1 MRKFKIFYS
10 WQSDLPRN
18 KTRNFIRDCIDEAID
33 LAEESEA
40 IEAERDEATKDTT
53 GSPNIVTTLFSKI
66 DDCDLFIADVSL
78 CFTSDIKADKK
89 SPNPNVLL
97 ELGYAVNVLGWER
110 VICLCN
116 TDFGDAYPFDI
127 AHNRITGY
135 SLEGKKEKEV
145 RNYVRKIIFSNIRDL
160 RNAPPRAKVG
170 EAVHILGTYDFSE
183 HIVKEVIAP
192 INLSQR
198 EGYLLHNEELLEEA
212 KTLFAEIKN
221 SKIPV
226 VVSMTS
232 SEPDTSASSEPIAVS
247 IKSAGLDA
255 VSKMFQNIET
265 PAEWKDAQSDAK
277 LIREWLKIDV
287 PEDFF
292 YLGNLR
298 YVTSGFNPLHSAPTL
313 TGTDTEKE
321 KYKKLRKLSR
331 ILTLLEVRS
340 GYLRTFDNMLFIP
353 VAIQNISKLQDDN
366 ISVILKIETGEIV
379 EPNENLIWSEYEG
392 IQGMFCRDDDDKND
406 VGIICE
412 LFCLDEDG
420 GITIEA
426 APYNPGQYTI
436 RTPILTANGLGY
448 PEKSEKDYALELK
461 EFIATSNGRDYYE
474 FDVSN
479 LRPNECKWLCCGLL
493 IKPVDNAIKI
503 TYHIRS
509 AHSTGN
515 LNGTLEY
522 IAE

>member
-1 MRKFKIFYS
+1 MSKFKIFYS
-10 WQSDLPRN
+10 WQSDLPGN

-78 CFTSDIKADKK
+78 CFTSDTKENKK

-97 ELGYAVNVLGWER
+97 ELGYAVRILGWER

-145 RNYVRKIIFSNIRDL
+145 RNYVRKIIFANIRDL
-160 RNAPPRAKVG
+160 KNAKPRSKAG
-170 EAVHILGTYDFSE
+170 EATHILGIYDFSE
-183 HIVKEVIAP
+183 HMVKETLSP

-198 EGYLLHNEELLEEA
+198 AGYRLHNEELLEEA
-212 KTLFAEIKN
+212 KVLFAQIKDLKLPLI
-221 SKIPV
+221 SPT
-226 VVSMTS
+226 TS
-232 SEPDTSASSEPIAVS
+232 SESDTSASSESISVS
-247 IKSAGLDA
+247 IKNTALDA

-265 PAEWKDAQSDAK
+265 PAEWKDVQSDAK
-277 LIREWLKIDV
+277 LISEWLKVDV

-298 YVTSGFNPLHSAPTL
+298 YVTSGYNPLNSSPKL
-313 TGTDTEKE
+313 MGTDEEKE
-321 KYKKLRKLSR
+321 KYKKLRQLSR

-340 GYLRTFDNMLFIP
+340 GYLKTFDNMLFIP
-353 VAIQNISKLQDDN
+353 VAIQNVSTLQDEN
-366 ISVILKIETGEIV
+366 ISVVLKVETGEVV

-392 IQGMFCRDDDDKND
+392 IQGIICRDDDDDND

-420 GITIEA
+420 VITIEA
-426 APYNPGQYTI
+426 APYNPGQYAI

-479 LRPNECKWLCCGLL
+479 LRPNECKWLCYGLL

-515 LNGTLEY
+515 LSGTLEY

>member
-10 WQSDLPRN
+10 WQSDLPGN

-66 DDCDLFIADVSL
+66 DECDLFIADVSL
-78 CFTSDIKADKK
+78 CFTSNTPEEKK

-97 ELGYAVNVLGWER
+97 ELGYAVKTLGWER

-116 TDFGDAYPFDI
+116 TDFGKEYPFDI
-127 AHNRITGY
+127 AHNRITNF
-135 SLEGKKEKEV
+135 SLEGKSKKAV
-145 RNYVRKIIFSNIRDL
+145 KSDISKVIFFDIRALRK
-160 RNAPPRAKVG
+160 AQPRAKMG
-170 EAVHILGTYDFSE
+170 EATHILGTYDFSE

-198 EGYLLHNEELLEEA
+198 EGYLLHNEELLEQA

-221 SKIPV
+221 FKLPV
-226 VVSMTS
+226 VSATS
-232 SEPDTSASSEPIAVS
+232 SEPNTSSSSDPITVS
-247 IKSAGLDA
+247 IKSTGLDA

-313 TGTDTEKE
+313 TGTEDEKE
-321 KYKKLRKLSR
+321 KYKKLRQLSR
-331 ILTLLEVRS
+331 ILILLEVRS
-340 GYLRTFDNMLFIP
+340 GYLKTFDHMLFIP
-353 VAIQNISKLQDDN
+353 VAIQNISALQDEN
-366 ISVILKIETGEIV
+366 ISVVLKIETGEIV

-420 GITIEA
+420 GITIENS
-426 APYNPGQYTI
+426 PYNPALYTA
-436 RTPILTANGLGY
+436 RMPIPTANGFRY
-448 PEKSEKDYALELK
+448 PAKSEKDYVLELK
-461 EFIATSNGRDYYE
+461 EFIATANGRDYYE
-474 FDVSN
+474 FDVGN
-479 LRPNECKWLCCGLL
+479 LRPNECKWLCYGLL

-509 AHSTGN
+509 AHSSGN
-515 LNGTLEY
+515 LSGTLKY
-522 IAE
+522 FID